1 MRRLVIKNSYG
12 LEVWQD
18 IPQYE
23 GRYQASTLGRIK
35 SLNYNNTGKE
45 KILKQ
50 SGKRYPM
57 VNLQPPKEVHS
68 LVAKTW
74 LPSRGLDQTD
84 VNHKDENKHNNR
96 VENLE
101 WCTKAYNHDYGTHN
115 QRVGEALSKP
125 VLQFDKSGNFIA
137 EYPSTAEAERQTGI
151 AHQSISSCC
160 NGKRKSAGGFV
171 WEYK

>member
-1 MRRLVIKNSYG
+1 MRRLVITNSYG
-12 LEVWQD
+12 LEIWQD

-23 GRYQASTLGRIK
+23 GKYQASTLGRIK
-35 SLNYNNTGKE
+35 SLNYHRTGKE
-45 KILKQ
+45 KVLKQ
-50 SGKRYPM
+50 DDSGTGYLK
-57 VNLQPPKEVHS
+57 VDLQPTKEVHS

-101 WCTKAYNHDYGTHN
+101 WCTKAYNNKYGT
-115 QRVGEALSKP
+115 RLKKVSKV
-125 VLQFDKSGNFIA
+125 VLQFDKQGNFIA
-137 EYPSTAEAERQTGI
+137 EYPSTAEAARQTGI
-151 AHQSISSCC
+151 YQASICACC

-171 WEYK
+171 WKYK